1 MKRCL
6 VMRRRDQNTELS
18 AIFSCNEWFLCLGKL
33 LKCEGV
39 GVIVIWDF
47 AGAHLGIL
55 YPIPR
60 AWWSVNMPRPY
71 LHLQERLFASIWEG

>member
-6 VMRRRDQNTELS
+6 AMRHRDQNTELT
-18 AIFSCNEWFLCLGKL
+18 AIFVCNERFLCLGNF
-33 LKCEGV
+33 LKCEDV

-47 AGAHLGIL
+47 AGADLGIL
-55 YPIPR
+55 HPIPR

-71 LHLQERLFASIWEG
+71 LHLQERLFGSM